1 MNLSIAFVK
10 NENQVMYH
18 DYSAASERAQIF
30 EIEELENRET
40 DTIFVPTEL
49 LDNEEV
55 IEKISKESKFTP
67 IKPISS
73 DILNSDTFEKLG
85 LQEASD
91 LSKKVTTAWVLQNN
105 LNLLENLFENIN
117 HLKGLWPN
125 DRTTFFEEL
134 WHLLKNNLGTK
145 NLKLAYNHLQKAKK
159 DTEKNQLIRV
169 VIEGKKLPNP
179 TENKE
184 LGDALFTNYQGQFT
198 QNFNVHSFDE
208 ENGELVILG
217 SINNSPVIIMAE
229 SFAPSKLQKALLK
242 SLFDGLQIT
251 K

>member
-18 DYSAASERAQIF
+18 DYCASNERAQIF

-49 LDNEEV
+49 LDNELV
-55 IEKISKESKFTP
+55 IEKITKESKFTP
-67 IKPISS
+67 IKPITS
-73 DILNSDTFEKLG
+73 DILNADTFENLG
-85 LQEASD
+85 AQQAAE
-91 LSKKVTTAWVLQNN
+91 LSKKVSTAWVLQNN
-105 LNLLENLFENIN
+105 LNLLENLFENID
-117 HLKGLWPN
+117 HLKALWPN

-159 DTEKNQLIRV
+159 DSEKNQLIRV

-184 LGDALFTNYQGQFT
+184 LGDALFKNYQGQFT
-198 QNFNVHSFDE
+198 QNFNIHSFDE
-208 ENGELVILG
+208 ESGKLVILG

-229 SFAPSKLQKALLK
+229 SYSPTKLQRSLIKC
-242 SLFDGLQIT
+242 LFDGLQL

>member
-18 DYSAASERAQIF
+18 DFSNPSERAQIF

-49 LDNEEV
+49 LNNEEV
-55 IEKISKESKFTP
+55 VEKISKESKYTP
-67 IKPISS
+67 VKPISS
-73 DILNSDTFEKLG
+73 EILNLDTFEG
-85 LQEASD
+85 LNVEQAMD
-91 LSKKVTTAWVLQNN
+91 LTKKVNTAWVLQNN

-117 HLKGLWPN
+117 HLKALWPN

-134 WHLLKNNLGTK
+134 WFLLKNNLGSK
-145 NLKLAYNHLQKAKK
+145 NLKLAYNHMQKAKK

-184 LGDALFTNYQGQFT
+184 LGDALFTNYQGQFN
-198 QNFNVHSFDE
+198 QNFNLHSYDE
-208 ENGELVILG
+208 ESQKLVILG
-217 SINNSPVIIMAE
+217 SINNSPVIVMSE
-229 SFAPSKLQKALLK
+229 SLPVTKLQKALLK
-242 SLFDGLQIT
+242 SLFDGLQIS

>member
-18 DYSAASERAQIF
+18 DFSNNNDRAKIF
-30 EIEELENRET
+30 EIEELQNIET

-55 IEKISKESKFTP
+55 LEKISKESKFTP
-67 IKPISS
+67 IKPVSAE
-73 DILNSDTFEKLG
+73 ILNLARFEALDAQGG
-85 LQEASD
+85 LALTQ
-91 LSKKVTTAWVLQNN
+91 KVNTAWVLQNN
-105 LNLLENLFENIN
+105 LVLLENLFENIN
-117 HLKGLWPN
+117 HLKMLWPN

-134 WHLLKNNLGTK
+134 WYLLKNNLGSK

-184 LGDALFTNYQGQFT
+184 LGDALFTHYQGQFN
-198 QNFNVHSFDE
+198 QNFNIHSYE
-208 ENGELVILG
+208 EASGKLVILG
-217 SINNSPVIIMAE
+217 SINNSPIIIMAE
-229 SFAPSKLQKALLK
+229 GNALTKLQKALLK
-242 SLFDGLQIT
+242 SLFDGLQI
-251 K
+251 

>member
-18 DYSAASERAQIF
+18 DYSGSNDSTRAQIF
-30 EIEELENRET
+30 DIEELENKET

-49 LDNEEV
+49 LDNEQI
-55 IEKISKESKFTP
+55 IEKISKESKFTAV
-67 IKPISS
+67 KPISS
-73 DILNSDTFEKLG
+73 DELNIDSFET
-85 LQEASD
+85 
-91 LSKKVTTAWVLQNN
+91 LSAEQAALLSRKVTATWVLQNN
-105 LNLLENLFENIN
+105 LTLLENLFENIN

-125 DRTTFFEEL
+125 DRTDFFEEL
-134 WHLLKNNLGTK
+134 WYLLKNNLGSK
-145 NLKLAYNHLQKAKK
+145 NLKLAYNHMQKAKK

-184 LGDALFTNYQGQFT
+184 LGDALFKNYQGQFV
-198 QNFNVHSFDE
+198 QNFDLHSYDE
-208 ENGELVILG
+208 ETGKSVILS
-217 SINNSPVIIMAE
+217 SINNSPIIIMAE
-229 SFAPSKLQKALLK
+229 MYAPTKLQKALLK
-242 SLFDGLQIT
+242 SLFDGLQ

>member
-18 DYSAASERAQIF
+18 DYCAPTDRAQIF

-67 IKPISS
+67 IKPISADVLS
-73 DILNSDTFEKLG
+73 ADTFEKLDAE
-85 LQEASD
+85 QAAS
-91 LSKKVTTAWVLQNN
+91 LTKKVTSSWVLQNN
-105 LNLLENLFENIN
+105 LNLLENLFENIS
-117 HLKGLWPN
+117 HLKALWPN

-145 NLKLAYNHLQKAKK
+145 NLKLAYNHMQKAKK
-159 DTEKNQLIRV
+159 DSEKNQLIRV

-198 QNFNVHSFDE
+198 QNFNINSYDE
-208 ENGELVILG
+208 ESGKLVILG

-229 SFAPSKLQKALLK
+229 TFAPTKLQKALLK
-242 SLFDGLQIT
+242 SLFDGLQL

>member
-1 MNLSIAFVK
+1 MNLAIAFVK

-18 DYSAASERAQIF
+18 DYSQSDESSRAQIF

-40 DTIFVPTEL
+40 DTIFIPTEL

-55 IEKISKESKFTP
+55 LEKISKESKFTP
-67 IKPISS
+67 VKPISS
-73 DILNSDTFEKLG
+73 EELNIDLFETLKEDQAMVLTR
-85 LQEASD
+85 
-91 LSKKVTTAWVLQNN
+91 KVTTTWVLQNN
-105 LNLLENLFENIN
+105 LNLLENLFENIH
-117 HLKGLWPN
+117 HLKALWPN

-198 QNFNVHSFDE
+198 ELFNIHSFDPE
-208 ENGELVILG
+208 TGKLVILG
-217 SINNSPVIIMAE
+217 SINNSPIIIMAE
-229 SFAPSKLQKALLK
+229 THETTKLQQALLK
-242 SLFDGLQIT
+242 SLFDGLQ

>member
-18 DYSAASERAQIF
+18 DFSEANESSRAQIF

-40 DTIFVPTEL
+40 DTIFVPIEL
-49 LDNEEV
+49 LDNDEV
-55 IEKISKESKFTP
+55 IEKITKEAKFTP
-67 IKPISS
+67 IKSITSQEL
-73 DILNSDTFEKLG
+73 DSDTFENLKVE
-85 LQEASD
+85 QATS
-91 LSKKVTTAWVLQNN
+91 LSKKVNTTWVLQNN

-117 HLKGLWPN
+117 HLKALWPN

-145 NLKLAYNHLQKAKK
+145 NLKLAYNHMQKAKK

-184 LGDALFTNYQGQFT
+184 LGDALFKNYQGQFV
-198 QNFNVHSFDE
+198 QNFDLHSYDE
-208 ENGELVILG
+208 ETGKSVILS
-217 SINNSPVIIMAE
+217 SINNSPIIVMAE
-229 SFAPSKLQKALLK
+229 MYAPTKLQKALLK
-242 SLFDGLQIT
+242 SLFDGLQ